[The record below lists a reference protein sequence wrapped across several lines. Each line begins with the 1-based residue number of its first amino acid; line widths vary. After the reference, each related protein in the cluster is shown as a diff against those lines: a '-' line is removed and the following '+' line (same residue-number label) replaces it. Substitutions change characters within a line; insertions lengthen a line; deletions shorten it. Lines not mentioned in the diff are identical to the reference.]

1 MAGEE
6 VWFLYEQDEICSE
19 DRYPGE
25 SVHDLQSTIGLRPY
39 GCGVDQAVPS
49 GAMVAVFSESPE
61 GRRYLLLHNCEKQ
74 TGKTG
79 DWVWGCPSGRREAG
93 EDIGTC
99 AARELWE
106 ETGIRA
112 DPTPVA
118 TQDIGWAVFCLQ
130 VPWGTPVMLAPD
142 EHNAFGW
149 FALDDESSERLLP
162 ELQAASFRLA
172 VEAIE
177 IDL

>member
-39 GCGVDQAVPS
+39 GCGVDQAEPS

-61 GRRYLLLHNCEKQ
+61 GMRYLLLHNSEKQ
-74 TGKTG
+74 IGKTG
-79 DWVWGCPSGRREAG
+79 DWLWGCPSGCREAG

-112 DPTPVA
+112 DPTP
-118 TQDIGWAVFCLQ
+118 
-130 VPWGTPVMLAPD
+130 
-142 EHNAFGW
+142 
-149 FALDDESSERLLP
+149 LLRRTS
-162 ELQAASFRLA
+162 AGRCSACKSVGYAGHART
-172 VEAIE
+172 
-177 IDL
+177 